1 MLSISFKPFLYRT
14 NYSLDSRCYITI
26 SSRVDIVPCRC
37 LLCTVAATL
46 PSAAELTLDPAGG
59 NLLFPTAH
67 PSKYLQHLRRREADF
82 VLCTPDLIVTVFL
95 PGVQTLYT

>member
-14 NYSLDSRCYITI
+14 NSLDSRCYITI